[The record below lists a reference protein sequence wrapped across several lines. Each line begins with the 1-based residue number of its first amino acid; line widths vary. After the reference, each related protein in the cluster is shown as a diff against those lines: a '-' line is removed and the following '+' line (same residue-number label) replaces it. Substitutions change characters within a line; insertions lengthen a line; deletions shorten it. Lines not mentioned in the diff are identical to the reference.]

1 MNYHLIIDIILVS
14 MAITFVLIIRAKGN
28 ESKEKK

>member
-28 ESKEKK
+28 AAKEKK